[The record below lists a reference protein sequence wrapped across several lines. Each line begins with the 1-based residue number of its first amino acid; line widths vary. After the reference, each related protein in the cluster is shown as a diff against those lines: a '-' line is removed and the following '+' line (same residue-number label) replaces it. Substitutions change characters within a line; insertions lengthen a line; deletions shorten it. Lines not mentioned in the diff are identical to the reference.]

1 MSISSLTKADNSGAA
16 DTHFGKE
23 GIAVINSSH
32 LTTGNS
38 SCMVAT
44 PDNKFLATW
53 SANTPDNSTVMGIA
67 RLTNDGAMDRTF
79 GVEGLVECAFKQGHR
94 NVASGLALMPDT
106 RTLLWGHF
114 FINSVKPVPAL
125 ICVKKDGAVD
135 NTFGEQGVFA
145 VPEPLENESYM
156 FNSACVL
163 PDNSI
168 FMVYGKNLNG
178 LWTTYITKLMPD
190 GTLDERFAER
200 GVREFQHHGQST
212 SPGGVLM
219 LKNGHLVVFSSVL
232 NNDVFIACFDSQ
244 GVLVPDFADQGVLT
258 LAYDDKTYLQF
269 SLVETPTGLVS
280 IGSTILRTDPN
291 ISHGMMVGITFKG
304 QLDTAFNQAKPVI
317 ITFPPISPL
326 QCHQIVCQPD
336 AKLVIAGYRAA
347 SDPVPQGMIGR
358 YLSDG
363 TPDNSFGQKGLASTG
378 TFVHTSSKQGM
389 ALSPKR
395 RIVCAGRHD
404 KHGVLAGF
412 LG

>member
-1 MSISSLTKADNSGAA
+1 MSISSLIKADNSGAA
-16 DTHFGKE
+16 DTHFGKA

-32 LTTGNS
+32 LTTGSS
-38 SCMVAT
+38 SCVLTT
-44 PDNKFLATW
+44 PDNKLLATW
-53 SANTPDNSTVMGIA
+53 TAITLNNNTVMGLA

-79 GVEGLVECAFKQGHR
+79 GIEGMLECAYKQGQR
-94 NVASGLALMPDT
+94 SVASGLALLSGT
-106 RTLLWGHF
+106 RTLVYGHYL
-114 FINSVKPVPAL
+114 IDSVKQVPAL
-125 ICVKKDGAVD
+125 LCVTEDGAID
-135 NTFGEQGVFA
+135 NTFAEQGAFTVS
-145 VPEPLENESYM
+145 EPLENESYM

-168 FMVYGKNLNG
+168 FMVYGKSLNG
-178 LWTTYITKLMPD
+178 LWKTYITKLTPD
-190 GTLDERFAER
+190 GTLDEDFADR
-200 GVREFQHHGQST
+200 GVREFQHQGQST
-212 SPGGVLM
+212 TPGGVLM
-219 LKNGHLVVFSSVL
+219 LKNGHFVVFSSIL
-232 NNDVFIACFDSQ
+232 NNDVFIACFDMQ
-244 GVLVPDFADQGVLT
+244 GVLVPDFAEQGVLT

-280 IGSTILRTDPN
+280 IGNTSFRNDPN

-304 QLDTAFNQAKPVI
+304 QLDAAFNQAKPVI

-326 QCHQIVCQPD
+326 LCHQIVCQPD

-347 SDPVPQGMIGR
+347 SDPAPQGMIGR
-358 YLSDG
+358 YLPDG

-378 TFVHTSSKQGM
+378 TFVHTASKYGI
-389 ALSPKR
+389 ALGPKK